1 MGVKILAVEDE
12 DNWRKIFRNSFRKP
26 DYELQMTDD
35 VDEAENLIRQ
45 KDKIDIAIVN
55 INLVREIASDES
67 GKVVLAYIQDNYP
80 DLPRIVV
87 SGQGGFSVKEITDSS
102 FG

>member
-45 KDKIDIAIVN
+45 KDKIDTITRNWRSYFISN
-55 INLVREIASDES
+55 S
-67 GKVVLAYIQDNYP
+67 Q
-80 DLPRIVV
+80 
-87 SGQGGFSVKEITDSS
+87 SGQLHKWDCSLHPFSK
-102 FG
+102 